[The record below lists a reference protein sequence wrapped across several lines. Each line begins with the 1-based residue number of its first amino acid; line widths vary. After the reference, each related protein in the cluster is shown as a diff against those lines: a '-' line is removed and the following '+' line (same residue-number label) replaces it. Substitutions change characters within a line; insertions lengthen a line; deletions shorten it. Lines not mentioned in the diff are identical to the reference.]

1 MVLPHWSQVMLK
13 VVPLA
18 NATCI
23 WPHSS
28 SITWALYA
36 GAAVYKHIHCA
47 QKWRLV
53 TNLFT
58 FPIFMFSYI
67 PITVAALFLKVDW
80 VPTQHA
86 VNVTLDEVMQG
97 AK

>member
-1 MVLPHWSQVMLK
+1 M
-13 VVPLA
+13 
-18 NATCI
+18 
-23 WPHSS
+23 
-28 SITWALYA
+28 
-36 GAAVYKHIHCA
+36 
-47 QKWRLV
+47 

-86 VNVTLDEVMQG
+86 VSVTLDEVMQG
-97 AK
+97 AKYLQSKPPQRDSTFVVVFAFELLPKEVFDNLYPVLDLHLCWRGD